1 MTTDLHRVMHGVA
14 IRKHGDAK
22 AVAALAG
29 LAVTKV
35 ENVLVGAVAA
45 GRVLEVDGKYMLTPC
60 GQMMLAGEYSRFHD
74 GLRANPDF
82 AAACQRFE
90 VINKDLK
97 QLITD
102 WQTMEVGGRRVAND
116 HSDKDYDQRVIGR
129 LGSLHERFE
138 PIMKKLCAG
147 EARLKIYSDKL
158 AAALEKAEHGELAWV
173 SDAKLDSYHTVW
185 FELHEDLLRILGRV
199 REE

>member
-1 MTTDLHRVMHGVA
+1 MATELHRVMHGVA

-29 LAVTKV
+29 LPVARV
-35 ENVLVGAVAA
+35 ETVLTGAVAG
-45 GRVLEVDGKYMLTPC
+45 GRVAEVDGRYMLTPC
-60 GQMMLAGEYSRFHD
+60 GQMMLAGEYSRFND
-74 GLRANPDF
+74 ALRANGDF
-82 AAACQRFE
+82 VAAYQRFE

-102 WQTMEVGGRRVAND
+102 WQTMDVGGKRVAND
-116 HSDKDYDQRVIGR
+116 HSNKEYDERVIGK
-129 LGSLHERFE
+129 LGDLHERFD
-138 PIMKKLCAG
+138 PILKKLCAG
-147 EARLKIYSDKL
+147 EPRLKVYSDKL
-158 AAALEKAEHGELAWV
+158 GQALEKAEDGDAAWV

-185 FELHEDLLRILGRV
+185 FELHEDLLRILGHV